1 MADESGRISWRSFDA
16 RAGQI
21 RLLGRVDAFEGGPAR
36 LAIGRP
42 TTPRLASSG
51 PTPGTM
57 LAVSSRSGLHLLEIG
72 SDGAPTP
79 RGSLD
84 LPELERVRS
93 LAFHPSGRY
102 LYTSGEGEGLRI
114 FRVDPDG
121 TLLETA
127 RETRGGGEIVLTA
140 PPS

>member
-1 MADESGRISWRSFDA
+1 MADESGRVSWRSFDA
-16 RAGQI
+16 RTGRI
-21 RLLGRVDAFEGGPAR
+21 RLLGRVQAFEGGPAR
-36 LAIGRP
+36 LALGRP
-42 TTPRLASSG
+42 TTPRLASAG

-57 LAVSSRSGLHLLEIG
+57 LAVSSRSRLHLLEIG
-72 SDGAPTP
+72 ADGEPTP
-79 RGSLD
+79 RGSVD

-102 LYTSGEGEGLRI
+102 LYTSGESEGMRV
-114 FRVDPDG
+114 FRVDPEG

-127 RETRGGGEIVLTA
+127 RVPQGGGEIVLTT